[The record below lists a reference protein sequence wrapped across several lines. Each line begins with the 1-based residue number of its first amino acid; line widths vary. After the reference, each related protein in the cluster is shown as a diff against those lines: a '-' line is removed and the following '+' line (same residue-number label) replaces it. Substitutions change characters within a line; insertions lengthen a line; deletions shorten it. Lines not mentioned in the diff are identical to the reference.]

1 MKNKMVTNLV
11 LVVFVLPIVLSIAF
25 GTFVMAD
32 VLQSSDRNLSMWP
45 MSNSNIVF
53 NDESISIIGLEK
65 QYSSS
70 TPIQIQ
76 VKVDNSQFDCGDL
89 YVTVYSGKH
98 AVVTQNGFLQQCF
111 DENNS
116 FLPIDDNFSEIID
129 TPGQYE
135 LVVKMT
141 DQNQK
146 SSITTSGKF
155 IIK

>member
-1 MKNKMVTNLV
+1 MATRLV
-11 LVVFVLPIVLSIAF
+11 YIVFVLPVILSIAF
-25 GTFVMAD
+25 GTVVMAD
-32 VLQSSDRNLSMWP
+32 VLQSPERELNMWP
-45 MSNSNIVF
+45 MSNSNIIS

-65 QYSSS
+65 QYSIS

-76 VKVDNSQFDCGDL
+76 VKVDDSQFDCGDL

-98 AVVTQNGFLQQCF
+98 AVVTQSGFLQQCF

-129 TPGQYE
+129 TPGQYD

-146 SSITTSGKF
+146 STITTSSKF
-155 IIK
+155 TIK

>member
-1 MKNKMVTNLV
+1 MVTSLV
-11 LVVFVLPIVLSIAF
+11 FVVFVLPIVISIAF

-32 VLQSSDRNLSMWP
+32 VLQSSDRDLNMWP
-45 MSNSNIVF
+45 GSNSHIIS

-65 QYSSS
+65 QYSIS

-76 VKVDNSQFDCGDL
+76 VKVENSKFDCGDL
-89 YVTVYSGKH
+89 YVTIYSGKH

-135 LVVKMT
+135 LVVKIN

-155 IIK
+155 IVK

>member
-1 MKNKMVTNLV
+1 MATRLV
-11 LVVFVLPIVLSIAF
+11 YIVFVLPVILSIAF
-25 GTFVMAD
+25 GTVVMAD
-32 VLQSSDRNLSMWP
+32 VLQSPERELNMWP
-45 MSNSNIVF
+45 MSNSNTIS

-65 QYSSS
+65 QYSIS

-76 VKVDNSQFDCGDL
+76 VKVDDSQFDCGDL

-98 AVVTQNGFLQQCF
+98 AVVTQSGFLQQCF

-129 TPGQYE
+129 TPGQYD

-146 SSITTSGKF
+146 STITTSSKF
-155 IIK
+155 TIK

>member
-1 MKNKMVTNLV
+1 MATRLV
-11 LVVFVLPIVLSIAF
+11 YIVFVLPVILSIAF
-25 GTFVMAD
+25 GTVVMAD
-32 VLQSSDRNLSMWP
+32 VLQSPERELNMWP
-45 MSNSNIVF
+45 MSNSNTIS

-65 QYSSS
+65 QYSIS

-76 VKVDNSQFDCGDL
+76 VKVDDSQFDCGDL

-98 AVVTQNGFLQQCF
+98 TVVTQNGFLQQCF
-111 DENNS
+111 DENNDL
-116 FLPIDDNFSEIID
+116 LPINDNFSEIVD

-135 LVVKMT
+135 LVVKIT

-155 IIK
+155 TIK